1 MHKNSNFTL
10 YSEVIKYERYV
21 RQYVVGQ
28 IASVHRD
35 LRIHLL
41 DEIYKLERYLME
53 AQFTRGN
60 IRIKNITEMIVTISM
75 IDILC
80 SEIVE
85 FCPKSKK
92 YMTKSFEMLTKI
104 KNMTFAWRNN
114 PEPVAHPCNAALG

>member
-104 KNMTFAWRNN
+104 KKYDVCMAQ
-114 PEPVAHPCNAALG
+114 